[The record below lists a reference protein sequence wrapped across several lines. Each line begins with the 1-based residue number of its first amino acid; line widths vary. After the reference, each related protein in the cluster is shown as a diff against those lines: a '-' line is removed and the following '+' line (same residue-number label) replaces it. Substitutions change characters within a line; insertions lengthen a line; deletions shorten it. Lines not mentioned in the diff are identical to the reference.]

1 MATVPTVHVIWTVV
15 TLAVAVPLPLTTV
28 QVCEGLEGGVAT
40 VTLKALP
47 VATAVGKV
55 KGPLAEI
62 VRLSPVLFCRTIPV
76 PVIPVTVPPMVNGPA
91 LPEPEPELEPEPEPE
106 PDPEPA
112 GFFKPLHETI
122 TNAIRATHV
131 IKESFVAG
139 FIGDSPAP

>member
-40 VTLKALP
+40 VTLKGLP

-76 PVIPVTVPPMVNGPA
+76 PVIPVTVPPMENGPA
-91 LPEPEPELEPEPEPE
+91 PPEPEPEPE

-112 GFFKPLHETI
+112 GFFKPLQEVMTSAI
-122 TNAIRATHV
+122 NATRV
-131 IKESFVAG
+131 IKDSFVAG